1 MFFFLLSVF
10 QKKEWLCLNCQTQR
24 LLSGG
29 GLDEPPLPVPHP
41 SPKHLPMGSPRHQ
54 VPANQQSPLHKATNQ
69 QGPRPA
75 QPQTQKA
82 QTGSGV
88 SGLFAPAASKQLT
101 DTKTTTPVST
111 TETQKALKPTEEK
124 PKPEPENQT
133 DKDTKTCQ
141 KKGEPI
147 TPIKEM
153 KKSRHY
159 DVSLIPFF
167 LTLLQPGVQL
177 CMLSYG
183 KLTKVD

>member
-82 QTGSGV
+82 QAGSGV
-88 SGLFAPAASKQLT
+88 SGLFAPAAAKQLT

-111 TETQKALKPTEEK
+111 TETQKLLKPTEEK

-133 DKDTKTCQ
+133 DKDTKTSQ

-153 KKSRHY
+153 KKSKHY
-159 DVSLIPFF
+159 DVSLIPF
-167 LTLLQPGVQL
+167 LLHCFSLVYNSV
-177 CMLSYG
+177 C
-183 KLTKVD
+183 